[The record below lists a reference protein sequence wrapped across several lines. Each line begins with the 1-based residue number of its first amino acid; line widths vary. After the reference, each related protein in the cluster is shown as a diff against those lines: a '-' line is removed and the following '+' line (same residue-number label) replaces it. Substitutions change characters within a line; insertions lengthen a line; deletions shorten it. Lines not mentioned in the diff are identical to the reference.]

1 MTISWLPT
9 RNGRSLDHVV
19 APLSRGTALLR
30 PLRAGETEPLLSVFE
45 SMSPSSRLDRYLV
58 GVPRLPS
65 TMLAALADVDGHD
78 HVAWLAT
85 VEGAPAGI
93 ARSIRVAPDTAEIA
107 FEVADAHQGRGLGTV
122 LLDTVTT
129 LAATHG
135 VRRVQAT
142 VMPTN
147 APSLRLLARLGIP
160 LTLSDGLLEGEGP
173 LRLLDPPRVDRRAVV
188 ALAARHAEQT
198 GPEGSCAVPGPSAH

>member
-1 MTISWLPT
+1 MTISWLPP
-9 RNGRSLDHVV
+9 RSRLASDHVEV
-19 APLSRGTALLR
+19 PLSGGASAALR
-30 PLRAGETEPLLSVFE
+30 PLRPGETEPLLAVFE
-45 SMSPSSRLDRYLV
+45 QLSPASRADRYLV

-65 TMLAALADVDGHD
+65 PMLKALVDVDGYR

-85 VEGAPAGI
+85 VAGRPAGI
-93 ARSIRVAPDTAEIA
+93 ARYVRVGAESAEVA

-129 LAATHG
+129 VAAAHG

-142 VMPTN
+142 VLPSN

-160 LTLSDGLLEGEGP
+160 LTLNDGLLEGEGP
-173 LRLLDPPRVDRRAVV
+173 LRLLDPARVDRRAVV
-188 ALAARHAEQT
+188 DLATRQSTGFEQEAAADR
-198 GPEGSCAVPGPSAH
+198 GVS